1 MAQSSWPND
10 TERGKTTAY
19 GILALVV
26 IGTGLMG
33 NHQFSLFKNLNF
45 AHNSILSRDSRDQ
58 EAITRVEE
66 KSSLNIP
73 GDNLTVPL

>member
-1 MAQSSWPND
+1 MAQWYR
-10 TERGKTTAY
+10 EGKNNSL
-19 GILALVV
+19 LALVV
-26 IGTGLMG
+26 IGTGMS